1 MRIVCCRIVAIGCQA
16 VDSGGA
22 SIEIMLGFRVV
33 SLDSTP
39 SVVPEP
45 SMMVIDSV
53 LGIGGLIAKRR
64 IKK

>member
-1 MRIVCCRIVAIGCQA
+1 
-16 VDSGGA
+16 
-22 SIEIMLGFRVV
+22 MLGFRVV

-45 SMMVIDSV
+45 GMMVIDSV

-64 IKK
+64 FKK

>member
-1 MRIVCCRIVAIGCQA
+1 LSSSFVG
-16 VDSGGA
+16 SGGA
-22 SIEIMLGFRVV
+22 SISIMLGFRVV

-45 SMMVIDSV
+45 GMMVIDSV

-64 IKK
+64 FKK

>member
-1 MRIVCCRIVAIGCQA
+1 M
-16 VDSGGA
+16 DSGGA

-45 SMMVIDSV
+45 SMMVIDSI
-53 LGIGGLIAKRR
+53 LGIGGLIVSDALRSEKLGGLSPGRNQNP
-64 IKK
+64 

>member
-1 MRIVCCRIVAIGCQA
+1 
-16 VDSGGA
+16 
-22 SIEIMLGFRVV
+22 MLGSRVV

-53 LGIGGLIAKRR
+53 HGIGGLIARRR